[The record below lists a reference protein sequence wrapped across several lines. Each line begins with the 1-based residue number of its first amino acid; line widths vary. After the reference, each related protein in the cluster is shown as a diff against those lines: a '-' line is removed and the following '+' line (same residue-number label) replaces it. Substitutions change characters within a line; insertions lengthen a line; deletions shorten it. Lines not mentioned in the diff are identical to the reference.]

1 MKKMKL
7 FDKKIPTRNYFIVL
21 VVSIL
26 VIIACLY
33 LRTFYLTYR
42 NNKLSTSV
50 FSNQKI
56 KQINTKDI
64 NFALTE
70 TGDVLL
76 YVSYTGNNDIY
87 NSEKK
92 MYEILEKKE
101 LLDDIIYWNV
111 SDYGDS
117 TDYIATLKKQFPNI
131 KDEITNAP
139 LLIYIKD
146 GEAVEAMS
154 SELKTIDYKVLNKM
168 IEKYVSIPETLTNLL
183 SSPYNCLIS
192 ELL

>member
-1 MKKMKL
+1 MKKFKL

-21 VVSIL
+21 VVSVL
-26 VIIACLY
+26 VIITCLY

-42 NNKLSTSV
+42 SNKLNTSV
-50 FSNQKI
+50 FSSQKI
-56 KQINTKDI
+56 RQINTKDV

-76 YVSYTGNNDIY
+76 YVSYTGDSEIY
-87 NSEKK
+87 NNEKK
-92 MYEILEKKE
+92 MYDILEKKE

-117 TDYIATLKKQFPNI
+117 TDYISTLKKQFSDI

-146 GEAVEAMS
+146 GKAVEAMS

-168 IEKYVSIPETLTNLL
+168 IEKYGIE
-183 SSPYNCLIS
+183 
-192 ELL
+192 